1 MPTPGTGSV
10 PELQLV
16 PFQLEHFPI
25 LQRWFATEKELVQW
39 AGPAL
44 RHPLSLEQMHEDL
57 AESRRRPPLRLLWS
71 VLMGLLRQEW
81 AAGGAGND

>member
-25 LQRWFATEKELVQW
+25 
-39 AGPAL
+39 
-44 RHPLSLEQMHEDL
+44 
-57 AESRRRPPLRLLWS
+57 
-71 VLMGLLRQEW
+71 
-81 AAGGAGND
+81 